1 MLLTRFKFF
10 DFRRR
15 KESDAQS
22 ESKAMLGDAGP
33 SAKIADGD
41 VHLSPYNYLH
51 ISVII
56 RQKIEIRVSMGRRGE
71 VLQRGIAS
79 RKKKVISRETRE
91 NRAVVDGRSDGPS

>member
-1 MLLTRFKFF
+1 MLSDPIQIL
-10 DFRRR
+10 DVRRR
-15 KESDAQS
+15 NGNDAQS

-51 ISVII
+51 ISVIT
-56 RQKIEIRVSMGRRGE
+56 RQKIEIRVSVGRRLE

-79 RKKKVISRETRE
+79 GKKKVISRETRE
-91 NRAVVDGRSDGPS
+91 NRAAVDARLVGPT